1 MGVPFPASL
10 WYLTHQRQVALHDH
24 CLLSGSRL
32 TYWSAFAVKMSLTV
46 AEKKEFVKLVC
57 LCLLWYAI
65 SSANNVVGKTLLNY
79 FPYPNTLS
87 MVQLLS
93 ITVYSEP
100 VLRCLRIRPHAEM
113 SWSYYASV
121 IVPLATGKFLA
132 VLFSHISIWK
142 VPLSYAHTGKL
153 LFPKLPISFLLN

>member
-1 MGVPFPASL
+1 
-10 WYLTHQRQVALHDH
+10 
-24 CLLSGSRL
+24 
-32 TYWSAFAVKMSLTV
+32 MSLTL
-46 AEKKEFVKLVC
+46 AEKKEFIKLVC
-57 LCLLWYAI
+57 LCMMWYAI

-93 ITVYSEP
+93 ITLYSEP
-100 VLRCLRIRPHAEM
+100 VLRYLRIRPHSEM

-142 VPLSYAHTGKL
+142 VPLSYAHTGKQIFFSL
-153 LFPKLPISFLLN
+153 LVCLFCLWFFPIFSFSCMLNFFLGCIAWFVVVCDLSLTFFCA

>member
-1 MGVPFPASL
+1 
-10 WYLTHQRQVALHDH
+10 
-24 CLLSGSRL
+24 
-32 TYWSAFAVKMSLTV
+32 MSLTL
-46 AEKKEFVKLVC
+46 AEKKEFIKLVC
-57 LCLLWYAI
+57 LCMMWYAI

-93 ITVYSEP
+93 ITLYSEP
-100 VLRCLRIRPHAEM
+100 VLRYLRIRPHSEM

-132 VLFSHISIWK
+132 VLFSHISMWK
-142 VPLSYAHTGKL
+142 VPLSYAHTGKHFSSHCWYAYSVHD
-153 LFPKLPISFLLN
+153 FPQYSPFLAC